1 MDERHSLGLAA
12 AMIDLRNIETFFW
25 AAALGSLRAAGEKL
39 GTTQPAVSQRIAAL
53 ELALGVK
60 LFDRAARG
68 VRLTAKGQ
76 ELLAHAEQLIQA
88 RNGLVETARDST
100 TMSGRLNLGVAETIV
115 QTWLPKLIAE
125 IHMAYPDL
133 TLEIEVDTSEML
145 QSYLM
150 SRRIDLAFLMGPVL
164 EPRVANR
171 PLCTYP
177 LAWIAKPGLY
187 SSEKSVSV
195 ETICALPVITYG
207 SNSTPYRQVRDILQ
221 RYRFPAPRMYGSA
234 SLSMIAKMALDGI
247 GTAVITPVFLG
258 AEIARGELEILDV
271 DADPLNDLHFTASW
285 IDGPDSHAAR
295 VITHMAQQVA
305 RNSVGNVLITDL
317 GGEEI

>member
-1 MDERHSLGLAA
+1 
-12 AMIDLRNIETFFW
+12 MIDLRNIETFFW
-25 AAALGSLRAAGEKL
+25 AAALGSLRAAAEKL
-39 GTTQPAVSQRIAAL
+39 STTQPAVSQRVAAL

-68 VRLTAKGQ
+68 VRLTAKGH
-76 ELLAHAEQLIQA
+76 ELLAHAEQLLQA
-88 RNGLVETARDST
+88 RNEMIEAARDST
-100 TMSGRLNLGVAETIV
+100 AMTGRLNLGVAETIV
-115 QTWLPKLIAE
+115 QTWLPQLIAE
-125 IHMAYPDL
+125 IHNAYPDL

-145 QSYLM
+145 QSHLM

-187 SSEKSVSV
+187 PAQKCISV
-195 ETICALPVITYG
+195 ETISALPVITYG
-207 SNSTPYRQVRDILQ
+207 SNSSPYRQVRDILQ
-221 RYRFPAPRMYGSA
+221 RYRFPVPRMYGSA

-258 AEIARGELEILDV
+258 AEIERGELEILDV
-271 DADPLNDLHFTASW
+271 DAEPLNELHFTASW
-285 IDGPDSHAAR
+285 IDGADSHAAR
-295 VITHMAQQVA
+295 VITQMAQQIA
-305 RNSVGNVLITDL
+305 RTSAGNVLPNPPKVIET
-317 GGEEI
+317 

>member
-1 MDERHSLGLAA
+1 MDETASFGLLAV
-12 AMIDLRNIETFFW
+12 MIDLRNIETFFW
-25 AAALGSLRAAGEKL
+25 AAALGSLRAAAEKL

-88 RNGLVETARDST
+88 RNGMIDAARDSAA
-100 TMSGRLNLGVAETIV
+100 MSGRLNLGVAETIV
-115 QTWLPKLIAE
+115 QTWLPELIAE

-187 SSEKSVSV
+187 SSEKSVSLA
-195 ETICALPVITYG
+195 TLSALPVITYG
-207 SNSTPYRQVRDILQ
+207 SNSAPYRQVRDILQ

-234 SLSMIAKMALDGI
+234 SLSMIARMALDGI

-258 AEIARGELEILDV
+258 AEIERGELEILNV

-295 VITHMAQQVA
+295 VITHMAQKIA
-305 RNSVGNVLITDL
+305 RNSAGNVLVATPTID
-317 GGEEI
+317 EI

>member
-1 MDERHSLGLAA
+1 
-12 AMIDLRNIETFFW
+12 MIDLRNIETFFW
-25 AAALGSLRAAGEKL
+25 AAALGSLRAAAEKL

-53 ELALGVK
+53 ELALGVR

-88 RNGLVETARDST
+88 RNGMIEAARDST
-100 TMSGRLNLGVAETIV
+100 AMTGRLNLGVAETIV
-115 QTWLPKLIAE
+115 QTWLPQLIAE
-125 IHMAYPDL
+125 IHIAYPDL

-177 LAWIAKPGLY
+177 LAWIAKPGLH
-187 SSEKSVSV
+187 SSENYASL
-195 ETICALPVITYG
+195 ETISALPVITYG

-221 RYRFPAPRMYGSA
+221 RYRFPTPRMYGSA

-258 AEIARGELEILDV
+258 AEIARGELEILNV
-271 DADPLNDLHFTASW
+271 DTDPLNDLHFTASW

-295 VITHMAQQVA
+295 VITNMAQQIA
-305 RNSVGNVLITDL
+305 RDSAGNVLPAAPKIND
-317 GGEEI
+317 I